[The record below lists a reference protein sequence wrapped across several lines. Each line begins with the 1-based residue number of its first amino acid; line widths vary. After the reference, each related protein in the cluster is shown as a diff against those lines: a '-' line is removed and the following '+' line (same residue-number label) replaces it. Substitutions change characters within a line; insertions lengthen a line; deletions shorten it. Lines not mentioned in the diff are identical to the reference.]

1 MRRWSVEAQVLAG
14 FSLTIAMVL
23 IVGASLYR
31 TTIGFI
37 DTSGAALRS
46 QQALVALE
54 GVFSLLSQAES
65 QQRIYLLL
73 GQAAD
78 LAPRHEAV
86 SRMNSLMAELDELTN
101 DDPTLHARVPALRRH
116 VAERTAMLE
125 AVLNARHDG
134 GFEAGQRQLAAS
146 PGREEMQRVRTM
158 VASMQT
164 ELGTRL
170 RQRQHDAQQ
179 SAQRTLAMLGLLL
192 LFVAAALAAL
202 YARIRR
208 ESRERR
214 NSEERLRAVVDTAAD
229 GIITIE
235 ANGSIQSFNPAAERL
250 FGHAADEVIGRN
262 VSLLMPE
269 PHRSGHDGYLQRY
282 LESGEPHVIG
292 VGREVTAQRKDGS
305 PIPVG
310 LAVSEM
316 QLGARRLFTGILH
329 DLTEAKRAEQ
339 RQTQL
344 IHDLQ
349 NVNEELKSFAYVV
362 SHDLKAP
369 LRGVGSLAD
378 WLMTDYAD
386 KLDDQGREYLSLVKG
401 RVSRMDALIDGIL
414 EYSRVGRIN
423 DVQIAVDLNV
433 LVADIIQLLAPPAQV
448 TVTVDGPLPTL
459 FGGRTRLQ
467 QVFQNLISNAIKHL
481 DKPVGRIRVGCA
493 DLGDAWQFS
502 VADNGPGIE
511 ARHHERIFQLFQVLT
526 PRDQK
531 ESTGVGLALVKKIVE
546 LHGGRVWLESRV
558 GEGSTFFFTLPKT
571 GTPNTAGEQTP

>member
-1 MRRWSVEAQVLAG
+1 MRRWSVETQVLAG

-86 SRMNSLMAELDELTN
+86 SRMNSLMAELDELTS
-101 DDPTLHARVPALRRH
+101 DDPALHARVPTLRRH
-116 VAERTAMLE
+116 VAERMAMLE
-125 AVLNARHDG
+125 AVLTARQG
-134 GFEAGQRQLAAS
+134 NGFEAGQRQLATS
-146 PGREEMQRVRTM
+146 PGREEMQRVRIM

-179 SAQRTLAMLGLLL
+179 NAQRTLAMLGLLL

-229 GIITIE
+229 GIITID

-250 FGHAADEVIGRN
+250 FGHAAAEVIGHN

-423 DVQIAVDLNV
+423 DVQSAVDLNV

-493 DLGDAWQFS
+493 DLGEAWQFS

-558 GEGSTFFFTLPKT
+558 GEGSTFFLTLPKT

>member
-1 MRRWSVEAQVLAG
+1 MKRWSVEAQVLAG
-14 FSLTIAMVL
+14 FSLTIAVVL

-37 DTSGAALRS
+37 DTSGAAVRS
-46 QQALVALE
+46 QQALSALE
-54 GVFSLLSQAES
+54 GIFSLLSQAES

-73 GQAAD
+73 GEAVD

-86 SRMNSLMAELDELTN
+86 SRMNGLMAELEELTA
-101 DDPTLHARVPALRRH
+101 DDPALHARVPALRQH
-116 VAERTAMLE
+116 VAERMTMLE
-125 AVLNARHDG
+125 AVLKARQGG

-146 PGREEMQRVRTM
+146 PGREEMQRVRAM

-170 RQRQHDAQQ
+170 RQRQHAAQQ
-179 SAQRTLAMLGLLL
+179 DAQRTLAMLGLLL

-208 ESRERR
+208 ESHERR

-229 GIITIE
+229 GIITID

-250 FGHAADEVIGRN
+250 LGHAADDVIGRN

-269 PHRSGHDGYLQRY
+269 PHRSGHDGYLRRY

-292 VGREVTAQRKDGS
+292 LGREVMARRKDGS

-316 QLGARRLFTGILH
+316 QLGTRRLFTGILR

-386 KLDDQGREYLSLVKG
+386 KLDDQGREYLALVKG

-423 DVQIAVDLNV
+423 DTQTAIDLNV
-433 LVADIIQLLAPPAQV
+433 LVADIIQLLAPPAGV
-448 TVTVDGPLPTL
+448 TVTVEGPMPTV

-481 DKPVGRIRVGCA
+481 DKPVGRIRVACA
-493 DLGDAWQFS
+493 DQGDAWQFS
-502 VADNGPGIE
+502 ISDNGPGIE
-511 ARHHERIFQLFQVLT
+511 ARHFERIFQLFQVLT

-571 GTPNTAGEQTP
+571 GTPNTAGEQAP

>member
-14 FSLTIAMVL
+14 FSLTVAMVL

-73 GQAAD
+73 GQAVD

-86 SRMNSLMAELDELTN
+86 ARMNSLMAELDELTN
-101 DDPTLHARVPALRRH
+101 DDPTLHARVPALRQH
-116 VAERTAMLE
+116 VAERMAMLE
-125 AVLNARHDG
+125 AVLTARQGG
-134 GFEAGQRQLAAS
+134 GFEAGQRQLATS

-179 SAQRTLAMLGLLL
+179 NAQRTLVMLGLLL

-229 GIITIE
+229 GIITID

-250 FGHAADEVIGRN
+250 FGHAADEVMGRN

-305 PIPVG
+305 PIAVG

-386 KLDDQGREYLSLVKG
+386 RLDDQGREYLSLVKG

-423 DVQIAVDLNV
+423 DTQTAIDLNV
-433 LVADIIQLLAPPAQV
+433 LVSDIIQLLAPPAGV

-481 DKPVGRIRVGCA
+481 DKPVGRIRVACT

-511 ARHHERIFQLFQVLT
+511 ARHFERIFQLFQVLT

-558 GEGSTFFFTLPKT
+558 GEGSTFFFTLPKM
-571 GTPNTAGEQTP
+571 GAPNTAGEQTP

>member
-1 MRRWSVEAQVLAG
+1 MKRWSVEAQVLAG
-14 FSLTIAMVL
+14 FSLTIAVVL

-37 DTSGAALRS
+37 DTSGAAVRS
-46 QQALVALE
+46 QQALSALE
-54 GVFSLLSQAES
+54 GIFSLLSQAES

-73 GQAAD
+73 GEAVD

-86 SRMNSLMAELDELTN
+86 SRMNGLMAELEELTA
-101 DDPTLHARVPALRRH
+101 DDPALHARVPALRQH
-116 VAERTAMLE
+116 VAERMTMLE
-125 AVLNARHDG
+125 AVLKARQGG

-146 PGREEMQRVRTM
+146 PGREEMQRVRAM

-179 SAQRTLAMLGLLL
+179 NAQRTLAMLGLLL

-229 GIITIE
+229 GIITID
-235 ANGSIQSFNPAAERL
+235 ATGDIQSFNRAAERL
-250 FGHAADEVIGRN
+250 FGHAADDVIGRN

-269 PHRSGHDGYLQRY
+269 PHRSGHDGYLRRY

-292 VGREVTAQRKDGS
+292 LGREVMARRKDGS

-316 QLGARRLFTGILH
+316 QLGTRRLFTGILR

-386 KLDDQGREYLSLVKG
+386 KLDDQGREYLALVKG

-423 DVQIAVDLNV
+423 DTQTAIDLNV
-433 LVADIIQLLAPPAQV
+433 LVADIIQLLAPPAGV
-448 TVTVDGPLPTL
+448 TVTVEGPMPTV

-481 DKPVGRIRVGCA
+481 DKPVGLIRVGCA

>member
-1 MRRWSVEAQVLAG
+1 MKRWSVEAQVLAG
-14 FSLTIAMVL
+14 FSLTIAVVL

-31 TTIGFI
+31 TTTGFI
-37 DTSGAALRS
+37 DTSGAAVRS
-46 QQALVALE
+46 QQALSALE
-54 GVFSLLSQAES
+54 GIFSLLSQAES

-73 GQAAD
+73 GEAVD

-86 SRMNSLMAELDELTN
+86 SRMNSLMAELEELTA
-101 DDPTLHARVPALRRH
+101 DDPALHARVPALRQH
-116 VAERTAMLE
+116 VAERMTMLE
-125 AVLNARHDG
+125 AVLKARQGG

-146 PGREEMQRVRTM
+146 PGREEMQRVRAM

-179 SAQRTLAMLGLLL
+179 NAQRTLAMLGLLL

-229 GIITIE
+229 GIITID
-235 ANGSIQSFNPAAERL
+235 ATGSIQSFNLAAERL

-269 PHRSGHDGYLQRY
+269 PHRSGHDGYLRRY

-292 VGREVTAQRKDGS
+292 LGREVMAQRKDGS

-316 QLGARRLFTGILH
+316 HLGTRRLFTGILR

-386 KLDDQGREYLSLVKG
+386 KLDDQGREYLALVKG

-423 DVQIAVDLNV
+423 DTQTAIDLNV
-433 LVADIIQLLAPPAQV
+433 LVADIIQLLAPPAGV
-448 TVTVDGPLPTL
+448 TVTVEGPMPTV

-558 GEGSTFFFTLPKT
+558 GEGSTFFFTLPKA
-571 GTPNTAGEQTP
+571 GTPNTAGEQAP

>member
-1 MRRWSVEAQVLAG
+1 MKRWSVEAQVLAG
-14 FSLTIAMVL
+14 FSLTVAVVV

-54 GVFSLLSQAES
+54 GIFSLLNQAES

-73 GQAAD
+73 GEAVD

-86 SRMNSLMAELDELTN
+86 ARMNSLMAELDELTA
-101 DDPTLHARVPALRRH
+101 DDPALHARLPALRQH
-116 VAERTAMLE
+116 IAERMTMLE
-125 AVLNARHDG
+125 AVLKARHDG

-146 PGREEMQRVRTM
+146 PGREAMQQVRAM

-179 SAQRTLAMLGLLL
+179 NAQRTLAMLGLLL

-214 NSEERLRAVVDTAAD
+214 DSEERLRAVVETAAD
-229 GIITIE
+229 GIITID

-250 FGHAADEVIGRN
+250 FGHAAAEVIGRN

-292 VGREVTAQRKDGS
+292 VGREVMAQRRDGS

-316 QLGARRLFTGILH
+316 HLGARRLFTGILH

-423 DVQIAVDLNV
+423 DTQTAIDLNV
-433 LVADIIQLLAPPAQV
+433 LVSDIIQLLAPPAGV

-481 DKPVGRIRVGCA
+481 DKPVGRIRVACA
-493 DLGDAWQFS
+493 DQGDAWQFS
-502 VADNGPGIE
+502 ISDNGPGIE
-511 ARHHERIFQLFQVLT
+511 ARHFERIFQLFQVLT

-571 GTPNTAGEQTP
+571 GTPNTAGEQAP

>member
-86 SRMNSLMAELDELTN
+86 SRMNSLMAELDKLTA
-101 DDPTLHARVPALRRH
+101 DDPALHARVPALRRH

-250 FGHAADEVIGRN
+250 FGHAAHEVIGRN